1 MKPSRISYCTS
12 DMFSIPL
19 AAKELLTLGT
29 DDGIAWF
36 YSDNDLTI
44 EFFLNGRADFEKRTV
59 IGSCTI
65 PYLVDTEESRKILQ
79 RNNILTR
86 SKPPAK
92 PIDPDAT
99 YLGQFFPEFI
109 DKEIQNY
116 PENRQEIHDIIDAFC
131 DFMYR
136 FHKAP
141 VARWMPKN
149 VKFCI
154 LDDLTTNPCCSQ
166 WEEENTIPVLCRF
179 FSYLKSKGI
188 LPQANALILAANAVL
203 RQFLR
208 LSQAPVQVHTNPPQS
223 FTRSDTAS
231 QMPDPTRSTPAPKK
245 PIKPVATPVQRPSTV
260 PHGTSALPF
269 GALLHNPHDMVPEV
283 EDSLRSPGS
292 NAGIPVEVISIY
304 EPLHMWCNKFCD
316 LYPNLPIREGCMQ
329 LLKAFAKKTGPP
341 FPLLSGRFA
350 VWGAGIVY
358 ATCQA
363 TGFTRGKNWQGIG
376 TDEVAVFFKVPQS
389 TLSAKTLF
397 IKRKIRSAYFRYGG
411 ENPKGDLTDMFDPEW
426 AECFRRWAGY
436 ND

>member
-65 PYLVDTEESRKILQ
+65 PYLVDTEKSRKILQ

-86 SKPPAK
+86 SKTPAK
-92 PIDPDAT
+92 PIDPGLT

-116 PENRQEIHDIIDAFC
+116 PENREEIHDIIDAFC

-141 VARWMPKN
+141 VTLWMPKN
-149 VKFCI
+149 VKQCI
-154 LDDLTTNPCCSQ
+154 LDDLTTNPCRSQ

-179 FSYLKSKGI
+179 FSHLRLKGI
-188 LPQANALILAANAVL
+188 LPQANALIFAANAVL

-208 LSQAPVQVHTNPPQS
+208 VCQTPAQVQTNIPLSL
-223 FTRSDTAS
+223 TRPGTVS
-231 QMPDPTRSTPAPKK
+231 QMPDPTQQTSALKK
-245 PIKPVATPVQRPSTV
+245 PTKPVATPVQRASTV

-283 EDSLRSPGS
+283 DNPRRFPESD
-292 NAGIPVEVISIY
+292 AGIPVEVIRVY
-304 EPLHMWCNKFCD
+304 EPLQTLCNKFCD
-316 LYPNLPIREGCMQ
+316 LHPNLPIREGCMQ
-329 LLKAFAKKTGPP
+329 LLKAYAQKKNSPH
-341 FPLLSGRFA
+341 PLLSGQSA
-350 VWGAGIVY
+350 IWGAGIVY

-363 TGFTRGKNWQGIG
+363 TGFIRQKNWRGISPD
-376 TDEVAVFFKVPQS
+376 TVAAFFNVGQS
-389 TLSAKTLF
+389 SPSGKAAF
-397 IKRKIRSAYFRYGG
+397 IKRNIRSAYFRFGSG
-411 ENPKGDLTDMFDPEW
+411 NPKGDLTDMFDPEW